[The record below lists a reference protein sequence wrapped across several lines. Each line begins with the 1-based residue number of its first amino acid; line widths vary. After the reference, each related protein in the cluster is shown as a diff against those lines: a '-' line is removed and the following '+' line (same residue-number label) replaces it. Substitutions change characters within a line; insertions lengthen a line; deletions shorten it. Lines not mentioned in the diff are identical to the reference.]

1 MRERAFVG
9 TGEDVVRRLETEAQ
23 RLQLDEIVVVTWTH
37 DAAAR
42 RRSYE
47 LIAQAAGLQP

>member
-9 TGEDVVRRLETEAQ
+9 TADGVVARLAAEAR
-23 RLQLDEIVVVTWTH
+23 RLQLDEIVIVTWTH

-47 LIAQAAGLQP
+47 LIAQAAGIS